1 MDAAN
6 ALHGAA
12 EEAVPTLSDR
22 DREILEFARQWW
34 KYAGAKETAVREL
47 FDMSSPR
54 SYQVLNQRGAAIPSP
69 VVVLSSIAVAMA
81 AVAFVATRGGEPTER
96 EVTTVSDQP
105 TASATA
111 TATPSFTPS
120 ADPKPEKPAVTRGKV
135 NVVVFN
141 NSGITGLAGQV
152 SEHASGIGWHVVGSD
167 NWYGTVPATTVY
179 YPKQLKAAA
188 KTLALDLGI
197 RRTAP
202 AVN

>member
-1 MDAAN
+1 M
-6 ALHGAA
+6 
-12 EEAVPTLSDR
+12 R
-22 DREILEFARQWW
+22 FR
-34 KYAGAKETAVREL
+34 
-47 FDMSSPR
+47 
-54 SYQVLNQRGAAIPSP
+54 NQRGAAIPSP
-69 VVVLSSIAVAMA
+69 VVMLSIIAVAMA

-105 TASATA
+105 THSASSA
-111 TATPSFTPS
+111 PSFTPS
-120 ADPKPEKPAVTRGKV
+120 ADPKPEKPAVKRGQV

-167 NWYGTVPATTVY
+167 NWYGTIPATTVY

-188 KTLALDLGI
+188 KKLALDLGI

-202 AVN
+202 AVNPMRSDRLTVILTGPLS